1 MPRRACVF
9 AGRKVM
15 LRASD
20 IKQMMGNTAAL
31 CDGNF
36 RGAQIEPTIELY
48 RVVIYDFAIRPQR
61 DLDGQMRFAGPGWT
75 SNSDQ
80 RLPGVHDSRFHNSA
94 YRALAGTDPMTARP
108 AGMSAPMQ
116 RPGGRGQTPT
126 RKNREDDC
134 GKPIQRLF
142 MRAYAPGQAFTVR
155 FYGRSGQ
162 LRQIFGRRRR
172 TRAVAG
178 VECAG
183 KAGDPANCKTKF
195 KLAAGHKPA
204 DSLVAF
210 PIRFF
215 EELAPM
221 PD

>member
-108 AGMSAPMQ
+108 AVMKRRCSARWLGTDPNTEKIVKM
-116 RPGGRGQTPT
+116 TAAM
-126 RKNREDDC
+126 
-134 GKPIQRLF
+134 PIQHPF
-142 MRAYAPGQAFTVR
+142 MRLCSASDVYGEILRKVRTIKADFRQAKAHPGC
-155 FYGRSGQ
+155 SGCGM
-162 LRQIFGRRRR
+162 RW
-172 TRAVAG
+172 
-178 VECAG
+178 
-183 KAGDPANCKTKF
+183 KAGNLANCKTKF